1 LLESLSVQKDASV
14 PIATPIQALLHGFF
28 SALRANIQKIEA
40 LDRLIETASRSF
52 HGLLS
57 TVRADQSATAGKAE
71 GWLDILGLA
80 LTWVDKENV
89 KGCLVPVERLLRAIG
104 TELVVSLDVAQNRKK
119 VSCHRGSTSRSVQL
133 NLEMQPA
140 LADHFIG
147 AAAGAGF
154 VSSVGIQRVH
164 AGSTRRSPQGSGFIP
179 TGIAARRYLYSLFAA
194 HLSVPKRNSV
204 SDQARF
210 RTAVPSS
217 LDWVASATSLC
228 AFPAIGFNEELCTR

>member
-1 LLESLSVQKDASV
+1 MQKDATV

-133 NLEMQPA
+133 ILDTQPA
-140 LADHFIG
+140 FADHFFG

-154 VSSVGIQRVH
+154 VSSLGIQRVH
-164 AGSTRRSPQGSGFIP
+164 AGSIRRSPQGSGFIL
-179 TGIAARRYLYSLFAA
+179 TGFAARGCLYSLFAS
-194 HLSVPKRNSV
+194 HLPLPKRNPV
-204 SDQARF
+204 SDQAHF

-217 LDWVASATSLC
+217 LDWIASATSLC
-228 AFPAIGFNEELCTR
+228 AFPAIGFYEELCTR